1 MSHLKDAGS
10 VCELHF
16 RFLLDCSYLTL
27 TCNREKK
34 TAKKLK
40 VLDVV
45 VRNNDKQLTLRSTPT
60 HKRKNKSNEAITYL
74 YVCALAQNYFKG

>member
-45 VRNNDKQLTLRSTPT
+45 VRNNDKELTLHQIHT
-60 HKRKNKSNEAITYL
+60 HPQKKEQ
-74 YVCALAQNYFKG
+74 V